1 MFRNSNWLVL
11 LWFMSCFAGNVFS
24 INTWPATTWNNAVNI
39 SSALP
44 TSAQEL
50 SGMYWNDELACLYVV
65 GDGGSV
71 YLLELNKTTNKFTL
85 TGSAAGIGGP
95 EGITQVGNAK
105 NEFYT
110 IDENSYEIRKYNF
123 KTNYNGVIQQK
134 SWNLLQSPSPM
145 KDTGN
150 SGPEGIAFVPD
161 SYLQKIGFVSSSTG
175 SAYSSTKG
183 MGGLMF
189 VAHQDGGYIWVFD
202 VNPNV
207 NNDFAYVGKYKTRR
221 SESCDLSFD
230 YSTGMLY
237 ILHNLDDNYLEV
249 TNLVTAKVSTEYKL
263 NTVAEYPIP
272 NPSGLINIEGI
283 AVSPKHPQ
291 SSALG
296 LWLCRDVT
304 KTAEVADAIR
314 WFNTFV
320 GEGNDAGTAVGFST
334 YRFNSIEYYF
344 DKSNNNLLITKY
356 IPENIHF
363 EIFNFQGRLCQNGQ
377 IFASNKTIKC
387 SNLSN
392 GIYFIKSTFKNRSET
407 FKLII
412 TPSIAK

>member
-1 MFRNSNWLVL
+1 MLKNSIL
-11 LWFMSCFAGNVFS
+11 LILTCFTSCFVGNVFS
-24 INTWPATTWNNAVNI
+24 LNIWPATTWNNAVNI

-50 SGMYWNDELACLYVV
+50 SGLYWNDQLACLYAV

-71 YLLELNKTTNKFTL
+71 YLLELNKTTNSFTL
-85 TGSAAGIGGP
+85 IGSAAGIGGP
-95 EGITQVGNAK
+95 EGITQVGNEK

-123 KTNYNGVIQQK
+123 KTNYNGVTQQK
-134 SWNLLQSPSPM
+134 SWNLLQLPSPM

-207 NNDFAYVGKYKTRR
+207 NNDFAFVGKYKTNRT
-221 SESCDLSFD
+221 ESCDLSFD

-237 ILHNLDDNYLEV
+237 VLHNLDDNYLEV
-249 TNLVTAKVSTEYKL
+249 NNLATTKVSTEYKL

-272 NPSGLINIEGI
+272 NPSGSINIEGI
-283 AVSPKHPQ
+283 AVSPKYPQ
-291 SSALG
+291 NNSLG
-296 LWLCRDVT
+296 VWLCRDVT

-314 WFNTFV
+314 WFKTFV
-320 GEGNDAGTAVGFST
+320 GEGNDVRTAVGLTFSKHEFFRVF
-334 YRFNSIEYYF
+334 YSFVENNIHIVNSLPINFSYNLY
-344 DKSNNNLLITKY
+344 DNLGRLQCNKSNISNSEIISCRNL
-356 IPENIHF
+356 ND
-363 EIFNFQGRLCQNGQ
+363 
-377 IFASNKTIKC
+377 
-387 SNLSN
+387 
-392 GIYFIKSTFKNRSET
+392 GIYFVKTLCENQSDFFKIIINR
-407 FKLII
+407 K
-412 TPSIAK
+412 